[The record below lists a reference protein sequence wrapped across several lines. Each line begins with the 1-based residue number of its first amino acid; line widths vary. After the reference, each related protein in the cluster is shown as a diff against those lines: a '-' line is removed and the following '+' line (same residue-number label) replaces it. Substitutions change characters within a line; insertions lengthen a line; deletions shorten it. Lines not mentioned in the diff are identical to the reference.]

1 MMHAGPFVLYHLA
14 QIRQQELDRRAR
26 TAWHREPA
34 AAARARPSREPA
46 ATSAARLD
54 AVAPGC

>member
-14 QIRQQELDRRAR
+14 QIRQEELDRRAR
-26 TAWHREPA
+26 IAWHGKPA
-34 AAARARPSREPA
+34 RPAQARPSRDAA
-46 ATSAARLD
+46 ATPAARLD